1 MKVKL
6 MLDTKKFDNKPT
18 GYETG
23 GVQKRISQTEIE
35 IEDLANGLC
44 NGMTCKPALLNG
56 TKSVDWIQQ
65 QVFMLDFDDDTT
77 IEKELQN
84 CNTLGIKPVFAYTS
98 FSHTDDHHKFRLV
111 FVADEVITDV
121 DKRNKLQITL
131 INTFDKSDKVTFD
144 CTRIFY
150 GGKGKSPI
158 QPNYDARINADDII
172 AKYYKDEY
180 ELPVKKVKAKSD
192 KVKSNI
198 NNVIINDGYMDNI
211 NAIKELDVDRLRS
224 LITPQLKGDSNKEY
238 TLLSLSLSSKNN
250 HQELKDNPNKE
261 YTLLSGSHSSLTF
274 NNENDL
280 YNYINSIDL
289 CEFLNIDE
297 GYAINCIL
305 PNHEDNE
312 PSAYIWRTQDN
323 TQIYKCFGCGKALT
337 IIGLV
342 EELAQ
347 CKRSKAIEFI
357 MSVYGIVLKESDWIV
372 EQKEIM
378 RQNAL
383 YLDTEE
389 FKIQFPNIS
398 KLIRTRKTH
407 LKMMLIYF
415 SQFIT
420 DELQINDKPLFYGG
434 YTKLMEVCGIKGNMN
449 TMSQSLTLFTL
460 LNMLDKV
467 ELDKIPEKELNKA
480 KSISAKYGFK
490 KLTNFY
496 QFEEYGCMTLNDS
509 ENIAKTLI
517 DNNISLK
524 GLSREYVLRTFGKEL
539 SDKVFPQYK
548 YENERGTSKKSDDF
562 TLRISEYIL
571 ENIKKKRYI
580 LEKDVKINNKIET
593 QWKKSIQEILDNYG
607 LVRVKAS
614 KVNKEKY
621 NLPADIPYQSF
632 VICRDN

>member
-1 MKVKL
+1 MIVKL

-23 GVQKRISQTEIE
+23 GVQKRITQTEIE
-35 IEDLANGLC
+35 IEDLAIGLC

-65 QVFMLDFDDDTT
+65 QVFMLDFDDGTT

-98 FSHTDDHHKFRLV
+98 FSHTDNHHKFRLV

-158 QPNYDARINADDII
+158 QPNYNARINADDII
-172 AKYYKDEY
+172 AKYYKDQY
-180 ELPVKKVKAKSD
+180 ELPVKKVKVKSD
-192 KVKSNI
+192 KVKSNSH
-198 NNVIINDGYMDNI
+198 NVIINDGYMDNI

-224 LITPQLKGDSNKEY
+224 LITPQLEKVTNKEY
-238 TLLSLSLSSKNN
+238 TLLSVT
-250 HQELKDNPNKE
+250 PF
-261 YTLLSGSHSSLTF
+261 SLTF

-297 GYAINCIL
+297 GYDINCIL
-305 PNHEDNE
+305 PEHDDNT

-357 MSVYGIVLKESDWIV
+357 KSVYGIVLKESDWIV

-415 SQFIT
+415 SQFVT
-420 DELQINDKPLFYGG
+420 DELQVNDKPLFYGG
-434 YTKLMEVCGIKGNMN
+434 YTKLMEVCGINPNKRI
-449 TMSQSLTLFTL
+449 TLSQSLTLFTF
-460 LNMLDKV
+460 LNMIDKV

-490 KLTNFY
+490 KITNFY

-571 ENIKKKRYI
+571 ETIKKKRYI
-580 LEKDVKINNKIET
+580 LEKDVKINDKIET
-593 QWKKSIQEILDNYG
+593 QWKKSIQEILDSYG